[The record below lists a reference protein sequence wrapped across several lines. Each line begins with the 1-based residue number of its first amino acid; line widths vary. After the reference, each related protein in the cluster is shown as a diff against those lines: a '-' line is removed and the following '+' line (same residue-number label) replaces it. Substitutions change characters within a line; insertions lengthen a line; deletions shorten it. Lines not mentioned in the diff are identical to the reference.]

1 MLRQKTAKKKHN
13 KMISVSRSTKALIDA
28 FKKRHNFKNQDAAM
42 LDLLQFHSDPGART
56 ARQPRERKQL
66 VLSDSED
73 ESEFEAKTNAWQ

>member
-1 MLRQKTAKKKHN
+1 M
-13 KMISVSRSTKALIDA
+13 LIDA

-73 ESEFEAKTNAWQ
+73 ESEFEGA